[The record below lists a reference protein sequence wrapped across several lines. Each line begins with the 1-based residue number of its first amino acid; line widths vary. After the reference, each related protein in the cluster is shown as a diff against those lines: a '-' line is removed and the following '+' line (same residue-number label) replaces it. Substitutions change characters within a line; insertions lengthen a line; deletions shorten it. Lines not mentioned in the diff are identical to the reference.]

1 MNIVSVDHK
10 ITHRSDKKVF
20 EWEVLEFQRSWRNG
34 VMFYWRSDE
43 YQCIM
48 FKIFG
53 RSHREYLSSVWTPGL
68 ASAPI
73 RRWWRSTAGSDTAG
87 NAGTRSTPS
96 PRPQTDLCSRPH
108 TINRSDRHLL
118 TYIQHTHHSHLRS
131 YGACVSTAT
140 VLIWPRPHIPL
151 SAALLSAGSASA
163 SPSSQ
168 CCVSAGAAA
177 LWLAQTA
184 DQNAESQH

>member
-1 MNIVSVDHK
+1 MWTIKLLTDP
-10 ITHRSDKKVF
+10 TKKSLNEKF
-20 EWEVLEFQRSWRNG
+20 WNPRNPERMESW
-34 VMFYWRSDE
+34 FYWRSDE

-87 NAGTRSTPS
+87 NAETRSTPS